1 MKILYILASLN
12 SGGVSKLLYDYCS
25 RMSDD
30 IKFDF
35 VITDPNEGILEKKFM
50 ELGGR
55 IYRIP
60 QFRQSIIRHNRHLKK
75 IIKNGQY
82 DIVHDNCDYRAY
94 FSMLYAKKYGVH
106 VRIAHTHR
114 TSLPSSRIGQI
125 VARFFIKKIKREATE
140 LFSCGQYAGIT
151 IWGKDA
157 WNKNRIHIMTN
168 AIDCN
173 RYQFSL
179 ETRYRIKK
187 ELGLNNSYVI
197 GTVGRLVCAKNH
209 SFILNVFAQVKDE
222 LDNAKLLLIGDGV
235 LFNDIKKLIEEKK
248 LTNDVFMLGQRE
260 DVSDLLNAMDV
271 FVLPSLYEGLPIVL
285 VEAQVNGLPA
295 LVSNL
300 VTDEVKYSDMI
311 QYLPIDKGNE
321 EWKYKL
327 ISGEL
332 HRYECPKE
340 LDKYDIQ
347 SSVLLL
353 EEYYRKLLEEKQI

>member
-1 MKILYILASLN
+1 MEEYQEVSEIDLKDLMFYCLKRWRCIVICMVLFAVLA
-12 SGGVSKLLYDYCS
+12 GVY
-25 RMSDD
+25 
-30 IKFDF
+30 
-35 VITDPNEGILEKKFM
+35 
-50 ELGGR
+50 
-55 IYRIP
+55 
-60 QFRQSIIRHNRHLKK
+60 
-75 IIKNGQY
+75 
-82 DIVHDNCDYRAY
+82 
-94 FSMLYAKKYGVH
+94 KYQATVEEN
-106 VRIAHTHR
+106 
-114 TSLPSSRIGQI
+114 QM
-125 VARFFIKKIKREATE
+125 KREEQIRRASIEAVEEETQTE
-140 LFSCGQYAGIT
+140 SEPIT
-151 IWGKDA
+151 FDDPVSSA
-157 WNKNRIHIMTN
+157 VN
-168 AIDCN
+168 
-173 RYQFSL
+173 
-179 ETRYRIKK
+179 
-187 ELGLNNSYVI
+187 
-197 GTVGRLVCAKNH
+197 
-209 SFILNVFAQVKDE
+209 QVKDE

-260 DVSDLLNAMDV
+260 DVSDLLSAMDV
-271 FVLPSLYEGLPIVL
+271 FVLLSLYEGLPIVL

-340 LDKYDIQ
+340 LDEYDIQ